1 MNTALFGTI
10 ARLDLDVFLGHNEFS
25 YKHYLITKPDRMAF
39 EKKIEDYLAK
49 LQDKGVIDPQV
60 YEDENVRV
68 RTLAYNM
75 KRLYELSEEEIQQAL
90 EFEYNKLK
98 KRFGEIEE

>member
-1 MNTALFGTI
+1 MSVEDQIETY
-10 ARLDLDVFLGHNEFS
+10 LG
-25 YKHYLITKPDRMAF
+25 
-39 EKKIEDYLAK
+39 K
-49 LQDKGVIDPQV
+49 LQDKGEITPQV

-75 KRLYELSEEEIQQAL
+75 KRLYELSEEEIQKAL